1 MDISTYRTSLSD
13 YLKSRMMA
21 VAPNVTVLLGDLVG
35 ARILAQGGNYKL
47 FKLLICFVKHF
58 LCYAYRIIS

>member
-35 ARILAQGGNYKL
+35 ARMLAQGGNFKL
-47 FKLLICFVKHF
+47 F
-58 LCYAYRIIS
+58 